1 MFGAT
6 PPACGGTVTQ
16 TWTATDPCGRV
27 IATVSRTITVTPAAL
42 PTMTAPAD
50 TTVNCGGIPSA
61 TTLTYSNGLS
71 GSCLITG
78 QSNAST
84 FGATPPACGG
94 ILLKIRTPPKSC
106 LLLITTLFRSIT
118 VTPAALPTMTAPADT
133 TVNCGGIPS
142 ATTLT
147 YSNGLS
153 GSCLITGQSNASDRK
168 TTRLNSSH
176 TVISNAAV
184 SFPNRQVIA
193 T

>member
-1 MFGAT
+1 MIR
-6 PPACGGTVTQ
+6 PPPGSTVFPYT
-16 TWTATDPCGRV
+16 TVFRSCGRV

-94 ILLKIRTPPKSC
+94 TVTQTWTATDPCGRVIATVSRT
-106 LLLITTLFRSIT
+106 IT
-118 VTPAALPTMTAPADT
+118 VTPA
-133 TVNCGGIPS
+133 
-142 ATTLT
+142 
-147 YSNGLS
+147 
-153 GSCLITGQSNASDRK
+153 
-168 TTRLNSSH
+168 
-176 TVISNAAV
+176 
-184 SFPNRQVIA
+184 
-193 T
+193 